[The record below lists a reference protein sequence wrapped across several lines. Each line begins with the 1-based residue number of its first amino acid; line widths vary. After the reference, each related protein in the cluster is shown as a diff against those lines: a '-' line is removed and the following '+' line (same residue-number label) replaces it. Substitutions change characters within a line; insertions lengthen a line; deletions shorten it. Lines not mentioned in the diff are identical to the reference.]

1 MSGLESV
8 GWQDSAR
15 ENVASKKKHS
25 GEQSVLPAFLN
36 KIISR
41 RRAKIEERKF

>member
-15 ENVASKKKHS
+15 ESLASKTNHS
-25 GEQSVLPAFLN
+25 DDQSVFPEFLKELFVDEN
-36 KIISR
+36 
-41 RRAKIEERKF
+41 